1 MVEPIRSQ
9 IIVEPIN
16 FIPPRIPEGTILKS
30 YRLIQQIG
38 PPNIAIYQAMNIL
51 DGEFVTLK
59 FKSSTIKN
67 SPLAYKHFRRKL
79 EIM

>member
-38 PPNIAIYQAMNIL
+38 PPNTAIYQAMNNL

-59 FKSSTIKN
+59 FKSSTIKK
-67 SPLAYKHFRRKL
+67 SPLAYEHFRRKL